1 MKTKYF
7 NRLIAVLF
15 SISIM
20 ASCSKEEFNVAP
32 QINNEAALKL
42 ANATLTENFENGTK
56 TAYAAADVTFASGIW
71 NLNDALLGT
80 STSDKKNGTKSVR
93 IQNVGKLTMKFDK
106 TNGAGTVEIKHAK
119 YGTDA
124 TSTWELYVSSNSG
137 TSWTKVGNTIT
148 SSSST
153 LVTQLFNVNLAG
165 NVRFEIRK
173 LTGTRLN
180 IDDFSVS
187 DYTTTTPPNN
197 TTPTRD
203 DNMAL
208 GNPSGAVTNSTYT
221 TNYLMVKPQYVLSYN
236 STKKTANWVS
246 WHLSKAWFGTAAR
259 QDDFR
264 SDATLPSTW
273 VKVTPSNY
281 TNSGF
286 DKGHMCPSADRN
298 GSVADNSATF
308 LMTNMIPQAPN
319 NNQITW
325 GNLEDYSRTLANS
338 GNELYIYSGP
348 YGQGGTGRN
357 GTFSTITNS
366 ITVPA
371 KTWKIIVV
379 LPNGSNDISRI
390 TSTTRVIAVVM
401 PNNQTCNAYAWSY
414 YRTTVDNIETLTGYD
429 FLTNVPTAIQSV
441 IEAKVDNVTIN

>member
-1 MKTKYF
+1 
-7 NRLIAVLF
+7 
-15 SISIM
+15 
-20 ASCSKEEFNVAP
+20 
-32 QINNEAALKL
+32 
-42 ANATLTENFENGTK
+42 
-56 TAYAAADVTFASGIW
+56 
-71 NLNDALLGT
+71 
-80 STSDKKNGTKSVR
+80 
-93 IQNVGKLTMKFDK
+93 
-106 TNGAGTVEIKHAK
+106 
-119 YGTDA
+119 
-124 TSTWELYVSSNSG
+124 
-137 TSWTKVGNTIT
+137 
-148 SSSST
+148 
-153 LVTQLFNVNLAG
+153 
-165 NVRFEIRK
+165 
-173 LTGTRLN
+173 
-180 IDDFSVS
+180 
-187 DYTTTTPPNN
+187 
-197 TTPTRD
+197 
-203 DNMAL
+203 MAL

-273 VKVTPSNY
+273 IKVTPSNY

>member
-187 DYTTTTPPNN
+187 
-197 TTPTRD
+197 
-203 DNMAL
+203 
-208 GNPSGAVTNSTYT
+208 S
-221 TNYLMVKPQYVLSYN
+221 
-236 STKKTANWVS
+236 
-246 WHLSKAWFGTAAR
+246 
-259 QDDFR
+259 
-264 SDATLPSTW
+264 
-273 VKVTPSNY
+273 
-281 TNSGF
+281 
-286 DKGHMCPSADRN
+286 
-298 GSVADNSATF
+298 
-308 LMTNMIPQAPN
+308 
-319 NNQITW
+319 
-325 GNLEDYSRTLANS
+325 
-338 GNELYIYSGP
+338 
-348 YGQGGTGRN
+348 
-357 GTFSTITNS
+357 
-366 ITVPA
+366 
-371 KTWKIIVV
+371 
-379 LPNGSNDISRI
+379 
-390 TSTTRVIAVVM
+390 
-401 PNNQTCNAYAWSY
+401 
-414 YRTTVDNIETLTGYD
+414 
-429 FLTNVPTAIQSV
+429 
-441 IEAKVDNVTIN
+441 